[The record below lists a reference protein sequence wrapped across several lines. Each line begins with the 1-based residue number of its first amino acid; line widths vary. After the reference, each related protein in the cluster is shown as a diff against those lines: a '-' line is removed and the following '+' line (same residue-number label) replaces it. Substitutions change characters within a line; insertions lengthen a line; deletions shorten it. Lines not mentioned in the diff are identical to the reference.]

1 MNHPPAL
8 QLIPLASIHPSP
20 YQYRTQFDDAKQQQ
34 LIESLRATG
43 LSTPILVRPLSTPQA
58 QSGQKGA
65 DNGYELVSGER
76 SWRAAKEL
84 GWESIRAICEDMTDA
99 EAGARVV
106 TENEVRSDTNILEKA
121 AGYKRLTQ
129 PPCSLTLE
137 EIAKRYG
144 FSARSSVQRIIDLL
158 DQPEAIQDLL
168 SQDRLLRHRRWSE
181 GDIAGWLPGLDA
193 HHQQDLKRRW
203 WSLRQRLRQMLELLR
218 GSA

>member
-1 MNHPPAL
+1 MRHTPAL
-8 QLIPLASIHPSP
+8 ELIPLTAIHPSP
-20 YQYRTQFDDAKQQQ
+20 YQYRTRFDDAKQQQ
-34 LIESLRATG
+34 LRA
-43 LSTPILVRPLSTPQA
+43 
-58 QSGQKGA
+58 
-65 DNGYELVSGER
+65 
-76 SWRAAKEL
+76 
-84 GWESIRAICEDMTDA
+84 
-99 EAGARVV
+99 
-106 TENEVRSDTNILEKA
+106 DTNVLEKA

-168 SQDRLLRHRRWSE
+168 SQNRLLRHRRWSE

-203 WSLRQRLRQMLELLR
+203 RSLRQRLRQMLELLR
-218 GSA
+218 GSAGRSASDGSDDQVD